1 MNRVVVLAGAAAL
14 TLLAA
19 PGRAA
24 ELHPCPEATVNP
36 APCERVA
43 PPAPAPRLPASAE
56 ATEPRRDAR
65 AASYSVTR

>member
-43 PPAPAPRLPASAE
+43 PPCPRPE
-56 ATEPRRDAR
+56 TPCQR
-65 AASYSVTR
+65 